1 MESVTRIKQ
10 ALAERSRTASIDDLR
25 TEGRRQVRIVRTEQV
40 VAMIAEAV
48 QAAVEHSGMLTQQQV
63 DELLRQTRGEFQE
76 ALKRRSDAASEA
88 EELRSELLQ
97 REDALRQLRAE
108 VLTLRQALDQT
119 QQDLDQA
126 RSELHAAPAAENV
139 FAQDVAPELDFG
151 DIVEPRTSSPAAPAA
166 PRGPQP
172 AQPQAAVAPS
182 QPAAAASQPAAG
194 QPDFSAALEKLA
206 GTLNDRLEQIG
217 RKMGISSAVEADS
230 VNLEGLFRDDGKK
243 VESNIDS
250 VEAKQKSGGGIAANL
265 ERLKK
270 LKGG

>member
-25 TEGRRQVRIVRTEQV
+25 TEGRRQVRIVRTEHV

-48 QAAVEHSGMLTQQQV
+48 QAAVENSGMLTQQQV
-63 DELLRQTRGEFQE
+63 DELLRQTRSEFQE
-76 ALKRRSDAASEA
+76 VLKRRSDAANEA

-108 VLTLRQALDQT
+108 VLSLRQALDQT

-126 RSELHAAPAAENV
+126 RSELNAAPATENP
-139 FAQDVAPELDFG
+139 FSQDVAPEPDFG
-151 DIVEPRTSSPAAPAA
+151 EIVEPRTPAPAAPAA
-166 PRGPQP
+166 PRAQQP
-172 AQPQAAVAPS
+172 AQPQAAPA
-182 QPAAAASQPAAG
+182 QPAAAG

-230 VNLEGLFRDDGKK
+230 VNLEGLFRDDGKQ

-250 VEAKQKSGGGIAANL
+250 VETKQKSGGGIAANL

>member
-25 TEGRRQVRIVRTEQV
+25 TEGRRQVRIVRTEHV

-48 QAAVEHSGMLTQQQV
+48 QAAVENSGMLTQQQV
-63 DELLRQTRGEFQE
+63 DDLLRQTRSEFQE
-76 ALKRRSDAASEA
+76 AMKRRSDAASEN
-88 EELRSELLQ
+88 EDLRSELLQ

-108 VLTLRQALDQT
+108 VMTLRQALDQT

-126 RSELHAAPAAENV
+126 RTELHDHARRVDDFPVDAAPESDFAE
-139 FAQDVAPELDFG
+139 
-151 DIVEPRTSSPAAPAA
+151 IVEPRAAAPEPVQPRTQQQPAAPATPPVPTA
-166 PRGPQP
+166 
-172 AQPQAAVAPS
+172 
-182 QPAAAASQPAAG
+182 PAAPA
-194 QPDFSAALEKLA
+194 DLSAAFEKLA
-206 GTLNDRLEQIG
+206 GSLNDRLEQIG
-217 RKMGISSAVEADS
+217 RKMGISSAVESES
-230 VNLEGLFRDDGKK
+230 VNLEGLFRDDVNQ

-250 VEAKQKSGGGIAANL
+250 VETKQKSGGGIAANL

>member
-25 TEGRRQVRIVRTEQV
+25 TEGRRQVRIVRTEHV

-48 QAAVEHSGMLTQQQV
+48 QAAVENSGMLTQQQV
-63 DELLRQTRGEFQE
+63 DELLRQTRSEFQE
-76 ALKRRSDAASEA
+76 ALKRRSDAANEA

-108 VLTLRQALDQT
+108 VLSLRQALDQT

-126 RSELHAAPAAENV
+126 RSELQAPAGDETA
-139 FAQDVAPELDFG
+139 FAQETAPELDFG
-151 DIVEPRTSSPAAPAA
+151 EIVEPTRAAPAA
-166 PRGPQP
+166 PNVPAAQAAPRAQQP
-172 AQPQAAVAPS
+172 AQPQAAAAPS
-182 QPAAAASQPAAG
+182 QPTAG

-217 RKMGISSAVEADS
+217 RKMGISGAVEADS

>member
-25 TEGRRQVRIVRTEQV
+25 TEGRRQVRIVRTEHV

-48 QAAVEHSGMLTQQQV
+48 QAAVENSGMLTQQQV
-63 DELLRQTRGEFQE
+63 DELLRQTRSEFQE
-76 ALKRRSDAASEA
+76 VLKRRSDAANEA

-108 VLTLRQALDQT
+108 VLSLRQALDQT

-126 RSELHAAPAAENV
+126 RSELNAAPATENS
-139 FAQDVAPELDFG
+139 FAQDVAPEPDFG
-151 DIVEPRTSSPAAPAA
+151 EIVEPRTPAPAAPAA
-166 PRGPQP
+166 PRAQQP
-172 AQPQAAVAPS
+172 AQPQAAPA
-182 QPAAAASQPAAG
+182 QPAAAG

-230 VNLEGLFRDDGKK
+230 VNLEGLFRDDGKQ

-250 VEAKQKSGGGIAANL
+250 VETKQKSGGGIAANL

>member
-48 QAAVEHSGMLTQQQV
+48 QAAVENSGMLTQQQV
-63 DELLRQTRGEFQE
+63 DELLRQTRSEFQE
-76 ALKRRSDAASEA
+76 ALRRRSDEANAA

-108 VLTLRQALDQT
+108 VLSLRQALDQT
-119 QQDLDQA
+119 QQDLDEA
-126 RSELHAAPAAENV
+126 RSELSAPRADDGA
-139 FAQDVAPELDFG
+139 FSQDVASEPDFG
-151 DIVEPRTSSPAAPAA
+151 EIVEPRTPPPAAPAA
-166 PRGPQP
+166 PRAEQP
-172 AQPQAAVAPS
+172 AQPQVAPAPS
-182 QPAAAASQPAAG
+182 QPATG

-217 RKMGISSAVEADS
+217 RKMGISTAVEADS
-230 VNLEGLFRDDGKK
+230 VNLEGLFRDDGKQI
-243 VESNIDS
+243 ESNIDS

>member
-25 TEGRRQVRIVRTEQV
+25 TEGRRQVRIVRTEHV

-48 QAAVEHSGMLTQQQV
+48 QAAVENSGMLTQHQV
-63 DELLRQTRGEFQE
+63 DDLLRQTRSEFQE

-88 EELRSELLQ
+88 EDLRSELLQ

-108 VLTLRQALDQT
+108 VMTLRQALDQT

-126 RSELHAAPAAENV
+126 RTELHDRAQRVDDFPVDAAPES
-139 FAQDVAPELDFG
+139 DFG
-151 DIVEPRTSSPAAPAA
+151 EIVEPRPAAPSVPAPAQPRTQPQPAAPAN
-166 PRGPQP
+166 
-172 AQPQAAVAPS
+172 
-182 QPAAAASQPAAG
+182 PAAPA
-194 QPDFSAALEKLA
+194 DISAAFEKLA

-230 VNLEGLFRDDGKK
+230 VNLEGLFRDDVKQ

-250 VEAKQKSGGGIAANL
+250 VEARQKTGGGIAANL

>member
-25 TEGRRQVRIVRTEQV
+25 TEGRRQVRIVRTEHV

-48 QAAVEHSGMLTQQQV
+48 QAAVENSGMLTQQQV
-63 DELLRQTRGEFQE
+63 DELLRQTRSEFQE
-76 ALKRRSDAASEA
+76 VLKRRSDAANEA

-108 VLTLRQALDQT
+108 VLSLRQALDQT

-126 RSELHAAPAAENV
+126 RSELNAPRADEDT
-139 FAQDVAPELDFG
+139 FAQDVAPEPDFG
-151 DIVEPRTSSPAAPAA
+151 EIVEPRTPAPAAPAA
-166 PRGPQP
+166 PRAQQP
-172 AQPQAAVAPS
+172 AQPQAAPA
-182 QPAAAASQPAAG
+182 QPAAAG

-230 VNLEGLFRDDGKK
+230 VNLEGLFRDDGKQ

-250 VEAKQKSGGGIAANL
+250 VETKQKSGGGIAANL